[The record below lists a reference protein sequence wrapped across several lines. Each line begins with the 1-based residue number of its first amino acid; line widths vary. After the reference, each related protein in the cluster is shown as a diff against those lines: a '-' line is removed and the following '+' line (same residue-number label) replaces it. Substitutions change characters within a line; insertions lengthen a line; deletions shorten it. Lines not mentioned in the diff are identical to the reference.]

1 MQAISLDDPIVN
13 VNTDRC
19 IGCGLCVSTC
29 PTDAL
34 NLVRKRET
42 DLVDIPDTFFD
53 TWYKISRDQSNPT
66 P

>member
-1 MQAISLDDPIVN
+1 MQAITQDESVVN

-34 NLVRKRET
+34 SLVRKPEK
-42 DLVDIPDTFFD
+42 DQKDMPDTFFD
-53 TWYKISRDQSNPT
+53 TWYKIKRDQSKPIS
-66 P
+66 